1 MLNLCCK
8 VNFCYIVINQQAF
21 TLLRAVLVEG
31 KIEEGKK
38 GVFALTEE
46 IILSR
51 QQTNMLK
58 IKHWNTELFG
68 TETSCVII
76 TKGKKQQKVQ
86 KFKKD
91 LMTAELG

>member
-1 MLNLCCK
+1 M
-8 VNFCYIVINQQAF
+8 
-21 TLLRAVLVEG
+21 LVEG

-51 QQTNMLK
+51 QQTKMLK
-58 IKHWNTELFG
+58 IKHWNVELFG
-68 TETSCVII
+68 TETSCVIT
-76 TKGKKQQKVQ
+76 TKGKQQQKVK

-91 LMTAELG
+91 LMTAEPG